1 MFVKHF
7 LGYLLLRNVL
17 LQSISHMPN
26 SYLHIYNPIGLQF
39 LTPLR
44 LVIEPPY
51 DHIFKY
57 NFKNFLNPSTS
68 FNQET

>member
-1 MFVKHF
+1 M
-7 LGYLLLRNVL
+7 
-17 LQSISHMPN
+17 SN